1 MTKERNI
8 DFCIECRKEV
18 QYETK
23 REVQKEIIRGQEYE
37 FILTKAYCRECG
49 EEMSISGL
57 IDLNIKEREE
67 QYRAAEG
74 IISVEDIRKLMK
86 IYNIGKAPLSLALGF
101 GEVTISRYLAGQIP
115 SKTYSDIMMKALS
128 EPEYMERLLIHNK
141 DKIGDTAYKK
151 AAKAA
156 AELKELFNVSDKMLM
171 CVAYIFEQMQEV
183 TPLALQKLLY
193 YIQAV
198 YMVLFDRPLFEE
210 NCAAW
215 QHGPVYEKIYFLFRD
230 FKYNPIDDN
239 RFVLFT
245 GKAKRLSDDE
255 KKVMDLILAFFG
267 KYSGKVL
274 EKITHCEEPWQKVRE
289 GYGIQEPSNIVMEKE
304 DIKGYFKT
312 VSQNFKIDTLE
323 GLERYIHAKLAE
335 GQVQRT
341 VE

>member
-1 MTKERNI
+1 MTKERNV

-18 QYETK
+18 QYEIK

-37 FILTKAYCRECG
+37 FILTKAYCGECG

-183 TPLALQKLLY
+183 TPPLLCKNY
-193 YIQAV
+193 CIIFRQCIWFFLTGRCLKKIV
-198 YMVLFDRPLFEE
+198 RHGSMVR
-210 NCAAW
+210 CM
-215 QHGPVYEKIYFLFRD
+215 
-230 FKYNPIDDN
+230 
-239 RFVLFT
+239 
-245 GKAKRLSDDE
+245 
-255 KKVMDLILAFFG
+255 KKSTF
-267 KYSGKVL
+267 YSGIL
-274 EKITHCEEPWQKVRE
+274 NI
-289 GYGIQEPSNIVMEKE
+289 IQ
-304 DIKGYFKT
+304 
-312 VSQNFKIDTLE
+312 
-323 GLERYIHAKLAE
+323 
-335 GQVQRT
+335 
-341 VE
+341 